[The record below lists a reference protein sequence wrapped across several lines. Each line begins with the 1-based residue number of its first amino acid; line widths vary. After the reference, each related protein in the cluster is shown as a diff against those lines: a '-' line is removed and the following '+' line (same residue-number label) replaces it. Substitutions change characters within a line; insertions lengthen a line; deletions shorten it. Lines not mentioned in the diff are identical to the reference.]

1 VLVAQAVVETTET
14 MEIILF
20 LAQLQALVEGMVLLV
35 ALRAATH
42 LMEVLVALVA
52 GAQVMEALVVRL
64 PHLGKEMRVVL
75 VQDMVP
81 AQEEG
86 LVP

>member
-1 VLVAQAVVETTET
+1 
-14 MEIILF
+14 
-20 LAQLQALVEGMVLLV
+20 
-35 ALRAATH
+35 
-42 LMEVLVALVA
+42 MEVLVALVA